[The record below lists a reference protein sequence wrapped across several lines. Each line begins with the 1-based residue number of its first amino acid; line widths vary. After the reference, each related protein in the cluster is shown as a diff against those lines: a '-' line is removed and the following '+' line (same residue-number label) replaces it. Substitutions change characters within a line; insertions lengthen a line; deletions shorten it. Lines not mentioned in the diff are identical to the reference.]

1 MPVNVS
7 KALEISTKM
16 AKSLLTVSYKGPID
30 KPKVFASFK
39 AQANG
44 AVLAFDEEMT
54 VHSAGWQQAEKTR
67 AGTLTLPVEASGFDV
82 KP

>member
-67 AGTLTLPVEASGFDV
+67 AETLTLPVEASGFDV